1 MTLFCIPMGPHDV
14 PFTARPMTAAL
25 LAFRRMHTFIK
36 PETHSSS
43 SNKPEG
49 AE

>member
-14 PFTARPMTAAL
+14 PFAAQPMT
-25 LAFRRMHTFIK
+25 RHMNMFIE
-36 PETHSSS
+36 PVAHSSP

>member
-1 MTLFCIPMGPHDV
+1 MTLYCIPMGPHDV

-36 PETHSSS
+36 PETHSSP